1 MEFIENN
8 NYTERVYY
16 VDINKDKLK
25 ELLNKIIKE
34 LNYKVY
40 GEYILSNDLE
50 VDFKNKKIISGAFLP
65 NGDDLFVNIK
75 DIYKFTSSGQ
85 YSYHNDSIGI
95 IGEKVIVPELVN
107 IRQDILLE
115 KDVLI

>member
-50 VDFKNKKIISGAFLP
+50 VDFKNKKNDENLCFLL
-65 NGDDLFVNIK
+65 NVHKYRCTYL
-75 DIYKFTSSGQ
+75 
-85 YSYHNDSIGI
+85 
-95 IGEKVIVPELVN
+95 
-107 IRQDILLE
+107 
-115 KDVLI
+115 